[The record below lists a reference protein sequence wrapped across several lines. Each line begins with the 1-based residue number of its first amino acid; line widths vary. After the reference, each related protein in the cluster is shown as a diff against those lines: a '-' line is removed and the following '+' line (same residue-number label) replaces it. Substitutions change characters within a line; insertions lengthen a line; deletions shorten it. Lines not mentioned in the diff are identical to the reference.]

1 MKPNTICVGRL
12 KATETM
18 DDFYC
23 DHCCRQYEIENTETG
38 EKSTIT
44 YSSSVETDG
53 IDFTVKH
60 DDEGWPY
67 PEDIDA
73 TGCVEAELEEED
85 EDGNPTD
92 RLDETL
98 HATKE
103 EVHELLETLRK
114 DAQEW
119 MSNRAQDYYEDEG
132 NWDLFFNGDRYD

>member
-1 MKPNTICVGRL
+1 MKPNMICVGRL

-18 DDFYC
+18 EDFDCDYC
-23 DHCCRQYEIENTETG
+23 YRQYEIENADTG
-38 EKSTIT
+38 EKSIIT

-73 TGCVEAELEEED
+73 TECVEAELEEED

-92 RLDETL
+92 ALEAVL
-98 HATKE
+98 NATKE
-103 EVHELLETLRK
+103 EVGTLLELLRSDT
-114 DAQEW
+114 QEW
-119 MSNRAQDYYEDEG
+119 MSRMAQDYYEDEG
-132 NWDLFFNGDRYD
+132 NWHLFFNGDKYE

>member
-18 DDFYC
+18 EDFYC
-23 DHCCRQYEIENTETG
+23 DHCCRQYEIENVETG

-85 EDGNPTD
+85 EDGRYWLWRFMIDWNEHPVA
-92 RLDETL
+92 L
-98 HATKE
+98 A
-103 EVHELLETLRK
+103 VNA
-114 DAQEW
+114 DAI
-119 MSNRAQDYYEDEG
+119 SARNSSLA
-132 NWDLFFNGDRYD
+132 